1 FKALTEAGPD
11 NREIRRPITLGEL
24 CEVTSATAAEVVTV
38 IDTFRQPGRSF
49 LMPPASVELSS
60 ESLIDI
66 SHESL
71 IRGWER
77 LKDWVDEEVRSAR
90 TYRRLAETAVLNK
103 TRGAGLWRDPD
114 LQIALTWREKD
125 QPNEAWARRY
135 HPEFKTAI

>member
-77 LKDWVDEEVRSAR
+77 LKQWVDEEARSSR
-90 TYRRLAETAVLNK
+90 TYQRLADTAALCRK
-103 TRGAGLWRDPD
+103 GEEGFLRDPG
-114 LQIALTWREKD
+114 LQLALDWQEKSK
-125 QPNEAWARRY
+125 PNQAWARRY
-135 HPEFKTAI
+135 ALNFEEA